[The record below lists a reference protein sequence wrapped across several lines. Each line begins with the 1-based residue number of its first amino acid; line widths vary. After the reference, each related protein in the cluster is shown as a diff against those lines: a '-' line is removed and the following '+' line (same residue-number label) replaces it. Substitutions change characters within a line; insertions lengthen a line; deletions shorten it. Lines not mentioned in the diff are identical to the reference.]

1 MFNLQIQKLKDGKF
15 LLRMI
20 HVEQNKIVQYE
31 YIVEREQMENLSS
44 EIKNQLSST
53 NIIQIPN
60 QTYQNDGE

>member
-53 NIIQIPN
+53 NIIQMPN